1 MDEIICKR
9 CGATDH
15 VRNGIVRGLQRYRCE
30 TCGYNF
36 TMTPRRGKPPE
47 MKAMAL
53 LLYAM
58 GGMSFCAI
66 ARLLRISD
74 VTVLNWVRDA
84 ARRLPEPSA
93 PDGAVIITVDEM
105 WHFLEK
111 KLENS
116 GFGVRTIPSPAAP
129 SPGYWVAATTKPSED
144 CSTRSGSG
152 ARPSSPTTGRAS
164 TGSFRRTS
172 SLPART

>member
-74 VTVLNWVRDA
+74 VTVLNWVRDTA
-84 ARRLPEPSA
+84 HRPPEPSVA
-93 PDGAVIITVDEM
+93 AGTVIITFDGM
-105 WHFLEK
+105 WRFPK
-111 KLENS
+111 KQ
-116 GFGVRTIPSPAAP
+116 A
-129 SPGYWVAATTKPSED
+129 
-144 CSTRSGSG
+144 RSGGPPG
-152 ARPSSPTTGRAS
+152 AVETGGAMVVPRGAAGYFLVVPT
-164 TGSFRRTS
+164 
-172 SLPART
+172 P